1 VTVAFVL
8 SGGASLGAVEVGMLM
23 ALRERGVAPDL
34 IVGTSV
40 GALNGGWLAG
50 HPNDP
55 LDELANIW
63 TTLRR
68 RDVFPA
74 DPVRGFLA
82 FAGRR
87 RSLVPA
93 GPLRALIERHL
104 TFANLEDAPVP
115 LHVSAVDVLTGRE
128 VLFSR
133 GPAANAILASAAI
146 PAVFEPVDVDGTPYM
161 DGGVV
166 DNTPISHAVAL
177 GADVVWVL
185 CAGYP
190 CAIDEPPRGALAMG
204 LHALS
209 LLVHQ
214 QLADDIERFEP
225 VVELHVLPPLCPL
238 RVSPTDF
245 SKGAELIDRAHLSA
259 LEWLRSGPATQGQA
273 QLLEPHEHSPSS

>member
-23 ALRERGVAPDL
+23 ALRERGIAPDL

-50 HPNDP
+50 HPDAP
-55 LDELANIW
+55 LDELAEIW
-63 TTLRR
+63 TKLRR
-68 RDVFPA
+68 QDVFPLA
-74 DPVRGFLA
+74 PVRGFLA
-82 FAGRR
+82 FTGRR
-87 RSLVPA
+87 RSLVPS
-93 GPLRALIERHL
+93 GHLRALIEHHL
-104 TFANLEDAPVP
+104 TFERLEDAPVP
-115 LHVSAVDVLTGRE
+115 MHVSAVNVLTGEE

-133 GPAANAILASAAI
+133 GRAADVIMASAAI
-146 PAVFEPVDVDGTPYM
+146 PAVFDPVTLDGVPYI

-190 CAIDEPPRGALAMG
+190 CAIDAPPPGALAMA

-214 QLADDIERFEP
+214 QLADDVEHFEP
-225 VVELHVLPPLCPL
+225 VVELHVIPPLCPL

-245 SKGAELIDRAHLSA
+245 SHGAELISRAHDAA
-259 LEWLRSGPATQGQA
+259 LEWLASGPATQGQA
-273 QLLEPHEHSPSS
+273 QFLAPHEHSP